1 MRRETGLP
9 ETESILDSVKVQLGL
24 TSDNTAFD
32 ADLIMTINMAISTL
46 RQIGVGPSEG
56 FTVVDKTQTYD
67 DYIGQDSSLLPMVKK
82 HLYEKTRNS
91 FDPPQNASLLENLK
105 SQIAEHE
112 WRLQVEAELPMVF
125 EE

>member
-1 MRRETGLP
+1 MRRETELP
-9 ETESILDSVKVQLGL
+9 ETESILDSVKIQLGL

-46 RQIGVGPSEG
+46 RQIGVGPLEG

-82 HLYEKTRNS
+82 YLYEKTRNS
-91 FDPPQNASLLENLK
+91 FDPHQNASLLENLK
-105 SQIAEHE
+105 SQISEHE
-112 WRLQVEAELPMVF
+112 WRLQVEAELPTAF